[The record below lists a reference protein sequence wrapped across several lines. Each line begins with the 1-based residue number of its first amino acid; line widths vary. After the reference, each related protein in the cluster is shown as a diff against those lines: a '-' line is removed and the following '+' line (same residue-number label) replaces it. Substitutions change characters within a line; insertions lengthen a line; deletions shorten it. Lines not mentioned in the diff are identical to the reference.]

1 MLELKDATLTLGGR
15 RLFERLS
22 LMAPSGQMT
31 CVTGPEGCG
40 KTALVQVMLG
50 FLLPDEGLVSVD
62 GELLTPLS
70 APTFRRLMAYL
81 PQKREVTITPVE
93 ANISGLEAVWAP
105 LDSRRYQ
112 LTPIDEH
119 LDVAPL
125 ASKPIV
131 IADNPDPSMLSV
143 LKSLAAGGHT
153 VVVASQL
160 EEYINLSDKIIML
173 GNHDTVIS

>member
-1 MLELKDATLTLGGR
+1 M
-15 RLFERLS
+15 
-22 LMAPSGQMT
+22 
-31 CVTGPEGCG
+31 
-40 KTALVQVMLG
+40 VQVMLG

-81 PQKREVTITPVE
+81 PHKREITITPVE

-131 IADNPDPSMLSV
+131 T
-143 LKSLAAGGHT
+143 SLACP
-153 VVVASQL
+153 L
-160 EEYINLSDKIIML
+160 FMNR
-173 GNHDTVIS
+173 

>member
-1 MLELKDATLTLGGR
+1 MDALLTVENLTKSFGDKL
-15 RLFERLS
+15 LFEDIS
-22 LMAPSGQMT
+22 FGINAGQ
-31 CVTGPEGCG
+31 
-40 KTALVQVMLG
+40 KTALIARNGYGKSTLLNIITG
-50 FLLPDEGLVSVD
+50 KELPDSGKV
-62 GELLTPLS
+62 
-70 APTFRRLMAYL
+70 TFRGDIKMAYL

-131 IADNPDPSMLSV
+131 IADDPDPSMLSV